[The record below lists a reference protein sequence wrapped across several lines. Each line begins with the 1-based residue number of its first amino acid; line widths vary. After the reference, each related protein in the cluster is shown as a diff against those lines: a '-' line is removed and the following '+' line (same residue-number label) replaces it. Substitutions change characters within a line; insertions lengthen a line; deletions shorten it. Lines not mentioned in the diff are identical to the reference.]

1 MFKHLLV
8 PVDAS
13 ALSARAIDVG
23 LDLAREFGASITAF
37 IAEPPAPA
45 PATGRGLWHHLDAAA
60 AQRQIAERHAEGVL
74 ASFERRAV
82 AAGIPFEG
90 LYAQAADIDAAI
102 DAVARQR
109 GCDVIVMVTHG
120 VGRFGKLWRGSHTQR
135 MVARTT
141 LPLLVI
147 H

>member
-1 MFKHLLV
+1 MFKRLLV

-23 LDLAREFGASITAF
+23 LDLAREFGAAITAF
-37 IAEPPAPA
+37 IAEPPAPP
-45 PATGRGLWHHLDAAA
+45 PATGRGLWHYLDAAA
-60 AQRQIAERHAEGVL
+60 AQRELAERHAEGVL
-74 ASFERRAV
+74 ASFERRAA
-82 AAGIPFEG
+82 AAGVPFEG
-90 LYAQAADIDAAI
+90 LYTQAADVDAAI

-120 VGRFGKLWRGSHTQR
+120 EGRFGKLWDSSHTRR

>member
-23 LDLAREFGASITAF
+23 LDLAREFGAAITAF

-45 PATGRGLWHHLDAAA
+45 PATGRGLWHYLDAAA

-74 ASFERRAV
+74 ANFERRAA

-90 LYAQAADIDAAI
+90 LYAQSTDVDAAI
-102 DAVARQR
+102 DAVARER

-120 VGRFGKLWRGSHTQR
+120 AGSFGGRWSRSCTQR
-135 MVARTT
+135 MVARTR